1 MNLLYKYYGKT
12 VYTDKEATMRK
23 YASGYISFII
33 LFFSMLQV
41 PSAFSFETSPP
52 SYLEPK
58 RFEDPVEKSEYAC
71 GLITQIRKL
80 AGELFSNLNDPDP
93 EMGDL
98 GDGMLVTTFV
108 DINKLYRSSSFGR
121 YLTEQVM
128 NEFQSHSYRVI
139 DIRKSLSVMVQEK
152 RGEFGM
158 SRDPEEIGTSATAG
172 AMLAGTYLVGKD
184 GIIVNARILNNE
196 SSVLLSSATIIFER
210 NEFTEKML
218 EDASSAKTES
228 SEVSYLK
235 KLER

>member
-1 MNLLYKYYGKT
+1 
-12 VYTDKEATMRK
+12 MRP
-23 YASGYISFII
+23 YSGVFISFIV
-33 LFFSMLQV
+33 LCFLMLQA
-41 PSAFSFETSPP
+41 PTAFSFDTSPP
-52 SYLEPK
+52 PYLEPK
-58 RFEDPVEKSEYAC
+58 RFEDPAEKSEYAC
-71 GLITQIRKL
+71 GLITQIRKM
-80 AGELFSNLNDPDP
+80 ADELFSNLEDPDP

-128 NEFQSHSYRVI
+128 NEFQSRSYQVI

-152 RGEFGM
+152 RGEFGL
-158 SRDPEEIGTSATAG
+158 SRDPEEIGASATAG
-172 AMLAGTYLVGKD
+172 AMLTGTYLVGKD
-184 GIIVNARILNNE
+184 DIIVNARILNNE
-196 SSVLLSSATIIFER
+196 SSVLLASSTIIFDR

-235 KLER
+235 KLDR